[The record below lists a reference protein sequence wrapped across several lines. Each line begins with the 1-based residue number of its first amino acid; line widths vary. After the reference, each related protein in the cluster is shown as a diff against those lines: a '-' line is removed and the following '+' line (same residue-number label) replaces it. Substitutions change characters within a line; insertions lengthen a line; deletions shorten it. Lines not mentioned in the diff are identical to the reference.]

1 MKGLLIV
8 LVLFFGVWDLAWLLA
23 GVGQTPPWRLR
34 RQLGEAPPRQPQLLD
49 VRTPAEFAL
58 FHIPGAVNR
67 PDALAVP
74 AAALGLDPARPVV
87 VVCMTGHRSPFVAKK
102 LTDQGLAA
110 SNLTWGML
118 GWFLSRGET
127 TSGSTP

>member
-1 MKGLLIV
+1 MKGLVLV

-34 RQLGEAPPRQPQLLD
+34 RQMGEKSPQLLD

-58 FHIPGAVNR
+58 LHIPGAINR
-67 PDALAVP
+67 PDALTVP
-74 AAALGLDPARPVV
+74 PADLGLDPARPVV

-102 LTDQGLAA
+102 LAKAGFDV

-118 GWFLSRGET
+118 GWLASFGPIST
-127 TSGSTP
+127 GSTP

>member
-1 MKGLLIV
+1 MKGLLIF
-8 LVLFFGVWDLAWLLA
+8 LILFFGVWDLAWLVA

-34 RQLGEAPPRQPQLLD
+34 RLLGKEPVQLLD

-74 AAALGLDPARPVV
+74 VAELGLDPARPVA
-87 VVCMTGHRSPFVAKK
+87 VVCMTGHRSPFVAKS
-102 LTDQGLAA
+102 LAAKGYDA

-118 GWFLSRGET
+118 GWLLMLGPT
-127 TSGSTP
+127 VSGQK

>member
-1 MKGLLIV
+1 MKGLVIF

-34 RQLGEAPPRQPQLLD
+34 RQMATKPPQLLD

-58 FHIPGAVNR
+58 FHIPGAINR

-74 AAALGLDPARPVV
+74 AAQLGLDPSRPVAV
-87 VVCMTGHRSPFVAKK
+87 ICMTGHRSPFVARK
-102 LTDQGLAA
+102 LGRQGYDA

-118 GWFLSRGET
+118 GWLVSF
-127 TSGSTP
+127 GSVSTGSNP

>member
-1 MKGLLIV
+1 MKALVIF

-34 RQLGEAPPRQPQLLD
+34 RQMAAKPPQLLD
-49 VRTPAEFAL
+49 VRTPAEFKL
-58 FHIPGAVNR
+58 FHIPGAINR

-74 AAALGLDPARPVV
+74 ATELGLDPGRPVT
-87 VVCMTGHRSPFVAKK
+87 VVCMTGHRSPFVAQK
-102 LTDQGLAA
+102 LAKEGFDA

-118 GWFLSRGET
+118 GWLLSF
-127 TSGSTP
+127 GSIATGSNP